1 MGSHGIAHE
10 SESVVLTEVEL
21 ESELTYNLSIM
32 IGICIMTSYHMHN
45 GMG

>member
-1 MGSHGIAHE
+1 MGSHGTVHE

-21 ESELTYNLSIM
+21 ERELTYNLSIM
-32 IGICIMTSYHMHN
+32 IGIWLMTSYHMRN